1 MKRPVIRLIVLAVIL
16 LVVAILSLGVGAVT
30 ISPGRILQ
38 VVTDRSAGAAAST
51 ELTILWELRLPR
63 LLLACFV
70 GSGLGMAGAGYQGLF
85 RNPLADPFVIGASSG
100 AALGATLAI
109 VSGWQG
115 SILGL
120 ACIPGA
126 SLVGSL
132 VAVAIVY
139 SIASVGRQVAMVSLL
154 LAGVALSSMLGAIV
168 SLLMFLHEEKLMTI
182 FSWLMGSLSGRG
194 WSALWSSAPLILI
207 GGFLLWMHSRALDA
221 LTFGEESAASLGLG
235 MNRFRATIV
244 LSAGLITASSV
255 AGGGIIGFIGLIAPH
270 MARSLVGARHA
281 MVIPMSGLL
290 GALLLLLADDVAR
303 TIVAPSELPVGIVTA
318 LMGCPFFLFLLKTRQ
333 RELGVGP

>member
-1 MKRPVIRLIVLAVIL
+1 MKRSVVCLPILSVVLLITAL
-16 LVVAILSLGVGAVT
+16 LSLGVGAVT
-30 ISPGRILQ
+30 IAPGRILQ
-38 VVTDRSAGAAAST
+38 ILTEHSGNAVPAT
-51 ELTILWELRLPR
+51 ELTIIWELRLPR

-70 GSGLGMAGAGYQGLF
+70 GAGLGMAGAGYQGLF

-109 VSGWQG
+109 INGWQG
-115 SILGL
+115 HVLGL
-120 ACIPGA
+120 ACIPAA
-126 SLVGSL
+126 SLIGAL
-132 VAVAIVY
+132 GAVAIVY
-139 SIASVGRQVAMVSLL
+139 SIATVGRQIPMVSLL

-194 WSALWSSAPLILI
+194 WPALWSTAPLILI
-207 GGFLLWMHSRALDA
+207 GGLILWMHSRALDA

-235 MNRFRATIV
+235 IRRLRATIV
-244 LSAGLITASSV
+244 LSASLITAASV
-255 AGGGIIGFIGLIAPH
+255 AGGGIIGFVGLIAPH

-281 MVIPMSGLL
+281 LVIPMSGLL

-318 LMGCPFFLFLLKTRQ
+318 LMGSPFFLYLLKTRQ
-333 RELGVGP
+333 RELGVGQ